1 MNLSFTNVMLY
12 ITLNFTNLLFKKKSY
27 FLFING
33 CVCLSRSLS
42 FIRLLD
48 RKGNKGVTTCHFP
61 NRVLRKMYVKKVEV
75 QYLKKNRKEKL
86 KNILN
91 YKRWYFLYI
100 DG

>member
-12 ITLNFTNLLFKKKSY
+12 ITLNLQTFCLKKSY

-33 CVCLSRSLS
+33 CVRLSRSLS

-75 QYLKKNRKEKL
+75 QY
-86 KNILN
+86 
-91 YKRWYFLYI
+91 
-100 DG
+100 